1 MLLQCSSSAFD
12 EGPIFPVGGSKLSP
26 ERYIPVSVEDV
37 LNVVIEKPV
46 LRRNEAAGPRVKP
59 LNGAFDF
66 GLGGVRESVRE
77 ELISES
83 LSELKPPVRALKVG
97 GKGNSGTSLPLVR

>member
-37 LNVVIEKPV
+37 LNVVIRKPV
-46 LRRNEAAGPRVKP
+46 VRRKEAAGPRVKP
-59 LNGAFDF
+59 LNGALDF
-66 GLGGVRESVRE
+66 GPCGVRESVQE
-77 ELISES
+77 KPISAS
-83 LSELKPPVRALKVG
+83 LSELKPPVRGLKV
-97 GKGNSGTSLPLVR
+97 PLVGRETQGRVCH